1 MLYILDHWDE
11 REKDWKEQENP
22 MNPNFHRH
30 SMECPNCRSNTWSFL
45 CFIPDFKTGR
55 MSEGCNECDKRAS
68 TIWARENIKS
78 STLVT
83 GIVLG
88 GIGLIG
94 FSVGYVLGLL

>member
-1 MLYILDHWDE
+1 
-11 REKDWKEQENP
+11 
-22 MNPNFHRH
+22 
-30 SMECPNCRSNTWSFL
+30 
-45 CFIPDFKTGR
+45 

-94 FSVGYVLGLL
+94 GIVGYVLGLL